1 MKQQDIRNAK
11 VKPDGTGTGG
21 FLKRE
26 PRQSSRLNEVQTR
39 RIPLPKGNRLQT
51 SACCRNNPVKTLR
64 IGDASKAV
72 SAFDKKLGLK
82 KEGAGKCSRPF
93 FIGWQVKKW
102 WR

>member
-1 MKQQDIRNAK
+1 
-11 VKPDGTGTGG
+11 
-21 FLKRE
+21 
-26 PRQSSRLNEVQTR
+26 
-39 RIPLPKGNRLQT
+39 
-51 SACCRNNPVKTLR
+51 VKTLR
-64 IGDASKAV
+64 IGDARKAV